1 MIRFQETA
9 ATSLSVAEAF
19 AQLGEFANVQDWDP
33 GVTSS
38 MKTSDQPT
46 GVGTVYALDLL
57 YRGRKMEMEYR
68 VTEFDVDRRL
78 VVEGSGGMVEAVD
91 TIEFE
96 PTPDGTKVTYIA
108 ELSLTG
114 IARLVEPLMKSR
126 FAEVVRSGGD
136 GLRGWLKELESELA

>member
-1 MIRFQETA
+1 MIKFQETA

-19 AQLGEFANVQDWDP
+19 TQLGEFANIQDWDP

-38 MKTSDQPT
+38 RKTSDQPT
-46 GVGTVYALDLL
+46 GVGTVYALDPL
-57 YRGRKMEMEYR
+57 YRGRKMEMQYR
-68 VTEFDVDRRL
+68 VTEFDTNRRL
-78 VVEGSGGMVEAVD
+78 VVEGSGGMVKAVD

-108 ELSLTG
+108 ELTLTG
-114 IARLVEPLMKSR
+114 IARLAEPLMKSR

-136 GLRGWLKELESELA
+136 GLRGWLKELESERS

>member
-1 MIRFQETA
+1 MIKLQETA

-19 AQLGEFANVQDWDP
+19 AQLGEFANIQDWDP

-38 MKTSDQPT
+38 RKTSDQPT

-126 FAEVVRSGGD
+126 FAEVVRAGGD
-136 GLRGWLKELESELA
+136 GLRGWLKELESERA